1 MREEGRMNVIM
12 TGGRGFLGR
21 HVAAA
26 LQVEGVMP
34 RLLGRHEGDL
44 RDLSTA
50 MRLLAGADVIVHLAA
65 DVGGVAYLDARCG
78 SAFHAN
84 HELGLSVIAAAC
96 RGACRRLVLVG
107 SPCSYAADSP
117 LPLTECDL
125 ERGIPSGATG
135 SYGFAKLAVSKAAE
149 MLCAS
154 AGIEVVTA
162 IPSNL
167 YGPGDHYETS
177 RSHVVASLV
186 RRAVTAAVT
195 GQPRFE
201 VWGSGAATRD
211 FIYVADVAEAIAAIV
226 LSDRTFGGETFNLGS
241 GVETSVR
248 EMAELIAKAVGGDIR
263 PWFNP
268 AGPVG
273 YTQRVMSIESARE
286 AFGYSPTTSLD
297 DGLSRTLAWI
307 RAEGLDRD
315 WIVAERRS
323 AAA

>member
-1 MREEGRMNVIM
+1 MNIIV

-26 LQVEGVMP
+26 LQAGGVAP

-44 RDLSTA
+44 QDLA
-50 MRLLAGADVIVHLAA
+50 MATRLLAAADVIVHLAA
-65 DVGGVAYLDARCG
+65 DVGGVAYLGAR
-78 SAFHAN
+78 SAAAFHAN
-84 HELGLSVIAAAC
+84 HRLGLNVIAAAC

-117 LPLTECDL
+117 LPLEECDL
-125 ERGIPSGATG
+125 AYGIPSGATG

-149 MLCAS
+149 ILCAS

-195 GQPRFE
+195 GEPRFE

-211 FIYVADVAEAIAAIV
+211 FIYVTDVAEAIAAIV
-226 LSDRTFGGETFNLGS
+226 LSAHTFSGDIFNLGS

-248 EMAELIAKAVGGDIR
+248 EMAERIAKAVGGDIR

-273 YTQRVMSIESARE
+273 YTKRVMSIESARE
-286 AFGYSPTTSLD
+286 AFGYSPTTALR
-297 DGLSRTLAWI
+297 DGLSHTLAWI

-315 WIVAERRS
+315 WIMAERRS

>member
-1 MREEGRMNVIM
+1 MNIVV

-26 LQVEGVMP
+26 LQVGGVAP

-44 RDLSTA
+44 RDLATA
-50 MRLLAGADVIVHLAA
+50 TRLLSEADVIVHLAA
-65 DVGGVAYLDARCG
+65 DVGGVAYLGARCG
-78 SAFHAN
+78 ASFHAN
-84 HELGLSVIAAAC
+84 HQLGLNVIAAAC

-117 LPLTECDL
+117 LPLKECDL

-149 MLCAS
+149 VLCAS

-167 YGPGDHYETS
+167 YGPGDHFETS

-186 RRAVTAAVT
+186 RRAVTAALT

-211 FIYVADVAEAIAAIV
+211 FIYVTDVAEAIAAIV
-226 LSDRTFGGETFNLGS
+226 LSDQTFAGETFNLGS

-248 EMAELIAKAVGGDIR
+248 EMAELIAKAVGGDVR

-273 YTQRVMSIESARE
+273 YTQRVMSIECARD
-286 AFGYSPTTSLD
+286 ALGYSPKTSLG
-297 DGLSRTLAWI
+297 DGLPHTLAWI

-315 WIVAERRS
+315 WIMAEHRS

>member
-1 MREEGRMNVIM
+1 MNTIV
-12 TGGRGFLGR
+12 TGGTGFLGR

-26 LQVEGVMP
+26 LQVGGVVP
-34 RLLGRHEGDL
+34 GLLGRHEGDL
-44 RDLSTA
+44 RDLASAT
-50 MRLLAGADVIVHLAA
+50 RLLAGADVIVHLAA
-65 DVGGVAYLDARCG
+65 DVGGVAYLGAR
-78 SAFHAN
+78 SAAAFHAN
-84 HELGLSVIAAAC
+84 YQLGLNVITAAC
-96 RGACRRLVLVG
+96 RGSCRRLVLAG

-117 LPLTECDL
+117 LPLVECDL

-149 MLCAS
+149 VLCAA
-154 AGIEVVTA
+154 AGIEVVTV

-167 YGPGDHYETS
+167 YGPGDHYESS

-186 RRAVTAAVT
+186 RRAVTAALV
-195 GQPRFE
+195 GEPSFE
-201 VWGSGAATRD
+201 VWGNGAATRD
-211 FIYVADVAEAIAAIV
+211 FVYVTDVAEAIAAIV
-226 LSDRTFGGETFNLGS
+226 TSERTFAGDIFNLGS

-248 EMAELIAKAVGGDIR
+248 EMAELIATAVGGGVR

-286 AFGYSPTTSLD
+286 VFGYSPSTAPS
-297 DGLSRTLAWI
+297 DGLSHTLAWI

-315 WIVAERRS
+315 WIMAERRS

>member
-1 MREEGRMNVIM
+1 MSIVV

-26 LQVEGVMP
+26 LQAGHAAP
-34 RLLGRHEGDL
+34 RLLGRGEGDL
-44 RDLSTA
+44 LDLSTA
-50 MRLLAGADVIVHLAA
+50 TRLLAGADVIVHLAA
-65 DVGGVAYLDARCG
+65 DVGGVAYLNARCG
-78 SAFHAN
+78 ASFHVN
-84 HELGLSVIAAAC
+84 HQLGLNVIAAAC

-117 LPLTECDL
+117 LPLAESDL
-125 ERGIPSGATG
+125 ANGIPSGDTG
-135 SYGFAKLAVSKAAE
+135 SYGFAKLAVSKVAE
-149 MLCAS
+149 VLCAS

-186 RRAVTAAVT
+186 RRAVTASLT

-211 FIYVADVAEAIAAIV
+211 FIYVTDVAEAIAAIV
-226 LSDRTFGGETFNLGS
+226 LSDRTFAGETFNLGS

-248 EMAELIAKAVGGDIR
+248 EMAELVAKAVGGDVQ

-286 AFGYSPTTSLD
+286 AFGYSPTTALR
-297 DGLSRTLAWI
+297 DGLSHTLAWI

-315 WIVAERRS
+315 WIMAERRS